1 MSIESN
7 LKKLLKGEKACIP
20 EHFLKVPSYNSPT
33 LRTGKG
39 RPISEGKFGKMYRG
53 SINDNGRRYVAYKE
67 IDTSESTDG
76 AFEFEFKVA
85 EKLKEFAVPEMYLF
99 KKCPIQDKEPQR
111 IRKGGKPGSKM
122 VNFVQPWLRTKPK
135 DILYMELLNGT
146 SFHSWW
152 QTNPSLDAIKSVII
166 QVFDNLYRINQ
177 KFPDFRHR
185 DLHGNN
191 VMVNP
196 DALKTPYTWKVDLGR
211 KVIRN
216 DPGGS
221 FRSRL
226 GSPDIKK
233 YKRTNAGVKATIID
247 FGLSYWSRRMPNP
260 ETADGGYEGAGIYG
274 HGIGPGTIYYDIHRF
289 LYIIYVKVRQPEN
302 AKERAIKNFIE
313 ELIPNK
319 EFLEFNG
326 KFTNRGYLLSDYHVA
341 LRANL
346 PTFKTILTHPFLTG
360 DKSPNRPKTLANAL
374 KKIGAM
380 KVKTPPKIKTSK
392 APSPKLSTT
401 ERKKKM
407 NNAIKKAAAVLA
419 KPNAKSVPRRRPGVA
434 RPNPVPEIQ
443 PASPS
448 PKANAPYEV
457 MSPSNMLEY
466 AAKIESGRKKAANK
480 LNAKLKE
487 IKATKGKTPT
497 PVRLKEKFSFVNVK
511 GKKREFVRKFAYDR
525 ALAKNKAEREKTPT
539 PKAKKKFI
547 FTDVNGKNREY
558 ARLIPYEKALAKN
571 KAERSLRAK
580 IRAAWKPKLTPKAKT
595 PTPEEAGKEWNKRY
609 KETFGITF
617 KEIPN
622 YVMPPAAH
630 NRHMGMINNRR
641 EYVND
646 RTKGKTPSFGYI
658 ATTAER
664 AKEAKAKAKA
674 KTPTPKAK
682 KNEYWRSFVDV
693 NGKKQEFE
701 SKSAYHEAKQKNLQA
716 YAAKFQKKINRQ
728 IQLGRDARFSFVD
741 VNGKKRE
748 YVRKGMYEK
757 ALAKNKAEREKRAQP
772 TFSERARAKRMD
784 RGQPFNM
791 KTPQNVRNAIK
802 GGKNMKFVGGKFKTA
817 TPKAKWSN
825 ANNKQFMEMLA
836 REKNAQ
842 RKLVNEMNK
851 ARPLKNGPLD
861 PAVAYAHKTPKN
873 TKKINKYVNSLSNNE
888 RNMLKKKIC

>member
-1 MSIESN
+1 MSNKNIESN

-85 EKLKEFAVPEMYLF
+85 ENLKEFAVPEMYLF

-122 VNFVQPWLRTKPK
+122 GHFVQPSRRVKPK
-135 DILYMELLNGT
+135 DILYMELLDGMPFN
-146 SFHSWW
+146 SWW
-152 QTNPSLDAIKSVII
+152 QTNPSLDAIKSVIV

-191 VMVNP
+191 VMV
-196 DALKTPYTWKVDLGR
+196 TRREGSYTWKVDLGR

-233 YKRTNAGVKATIID
+233 YKRTNAGVEATIID

-326 KFTNRGYLLSDYHVA
+326 KFTNQGYLLSDYHVA

-360 DKSPNRPKTLANAL
+360 EKSPNRPKTVTEAL
-374 KKIGAM
+374 KMLPKA
-380 KVKTPPKIKTSK
+380 KTPPKIKTPK
-392 APSPKLSTT
+392 AKTKTPSPKLSTT

-407 NNAIKKAAAVLA
+407 NNMIKKAAAILA
-419 KPNAKSVPRRRPGVA
+419 KPKAKPAPLRRPGAA

-448 PKANAPYEV
+448 PKANAPYGV
-457 MSPSNMLEY
+457 MSPSNMMEY
-466 AAKIESGRKKAANK
+466 ARKIESGRKKAANK

-525 ALAKNKAEREKTPT
+525 ALAKNKAER
-539 PKAKKKFI
+539 
-547 FTDVNGKNREY
+547 
-558 ARLIPYEKALAKN
+558 
-571 KAERSLRAK
+571 
-580 IRAAWKPKLTPKAKT
+580 
-595 PTPEEAGKEWNKRY
+595 
-609 KETFGITF
+609 
-617 KEIPN
+617 
-622 YVMPPAAH
+622 
-630 NRHMGMINNRR
+630 
-641 EYVND
+641 
-646 RTKGKTPSFGYI
+646 
-658 ATTAER
+658 
-664 AKEAKAKAKA
+664 
-674 KTPTPKAK
+674 AK

-728 IQLGRDARFSFVD
+728 IQLGRKARFTFTD
-741 VNGKKRE
+741 IKGKKRE
-748 YVRKGMYEK
+748 YVRVIPYEK
-757 ALAKNKAEREKRAQP
+757 ALAKNKAEREKTKA
-772 TFSERARAKRMD
+772 
-784 RGQPFNM
+784 
-791 KTPQNVRNAIK
+791 KTP
-802 GGKNMKFVGGKFKTA
+802 
-817 TPKAKWSN
+817 TPKVKWSN
-825 ANNKQFMEMLA
+825 ANNKQFMELLA

-842 RKLVNEMNK
+842 RKLANKMNK
-851 ARPLKNGPLD
+851 ARPLKNGPSN
-861 PAVAYAHKTPKN
+861 PAVAYALNTPKN
-873 TKKINKYVNSLSNNE
+873 TKKINKYVNSLTNNE
-888 RNMLKKKIC
+888 RNMLKKKICQP

>member
-39 RPISEGKFGKMYRG
+39 KPLSEGAFGKMYRG

-67 IDTSESTDG
+67 IDTSESTNG

-122 VNFVQPWLRTKPK
+122 GHFVQPSRRVKPK
-135 DILYMELLNGT
+135 DILYMELLDGM
-146 SFHSWW
+146 SFNSWW
-152 QTNPSLDAIKSVII
+152 KTNPSLDAIKSVIV

-185 DLHGNN
+185 DLHGGN
-191 VMVNP
+191 VMV
-196 DALKTPYTWKVDLGR
+196 TRREGSYTWNVDLGR

-233 YKRTNAGVKATIID
+233 YKRTNAGVEAHIID

-326 KFTNRGYLLSDYHVA
+326 KFTSQGYLLSDYHVA

-360 DKSPNRPKTLANAL
+360 EKSPNRPKTLAEAL
-374 KKIGAM
+374 KMIAPKPKPKTPV
-380 KVKTPPKIKTSK
+380 KVKTPKAKTK
-392 APSPKLSTT
+392 TPSPKLSTT

-407 NNAIKKAAAVLA
+407 NSAIKRAAAVLA
-419 KPNAKSVPRRRPGVA
+419 KPKAKPAPRRRPGVV

-448 PKANAPYEV
+448 PKANAPYQV

-480 LNAKLKE
+480 LNARVKE

-497 PVRLKEKFSFVNVK
+497 PVRLKEKFSFINVK

-525 ALAKNKAEREKTPT
+525 ALAKNKAER
-539 PKAKKKFI
+539 
-547 FTDVNGKNREY
+547 
-558 ARLIPYEKALAKN
+558 
-571 KAERSLRAK
+571 
-580 IRAAWKPKLTPKAKT
+580 AKT

-716 YAAKFQKKINRQ
+716 YGAKMQAKINRQ
-728 IQLGRDARFSFVD
+728 IEMGRKARFIFTD
-741 VNGKKRE
+741 VNGKNRE
-748 YVRKGMYEK
+748 YVRLIPYEK
-757 ALAKNKAEREKRAQP
+757 ALAKNKAEREKRA
-772 TFSERARAKRMD
+772 RAK
-784 RGQPFNM
+784 
-791 KTPQNVRNAIK
+791 TP
-802 GGKNMKFVGGKFKTA
+802 
-817 TPKAKWSN
+817 TPKS
-825 ANNKQFMEMLA
+825 
-836 REKNAQ
+836 
-842 RKLVNEMNK
+842 
-851 ARPLKNGPLD
+851 
-861 PAVAYAHKTPKN
+861 N
-873 TKKINKYVNSLSNNE
+873 TKKINRYVNSLTNNE
-888 RNMLKKKIC
+888 RNILKKKICQP

>member
-39 RPISEGKFGKMYRG
+39 KPLSEGAFGKMYRG

-99 KKCPIQDKEPQR
+99 KKCPIQYKTPKKV
-111 IRKGGKPGSKM
+111 RKKNGTL
-122 VNFVQPWLRTKPK
+122 VQPKERTKPK
-135 DILYMELLNGT
+135 DILYMELLNGM
-146 SFHSWW
+146 SFNSWW
-152 QTNPSLDAIKSVII
+152 QTKPSLDAIKSVIV

-185 DLHGNN
+185 DLHGGN
-191 VMVNP
+191 VMVSRRE
-196 DALKTPYTWKVDLGR
+196 AEYTWKVDLGR

-233 YKRTNAGVKATIID
+233 YKRTNAGVEAHIID

-260 ETADGGYEGAGIYG
+260 ETKDGVYEDIGVYG

-289 LYIIYVKVRQPEN
+289 LYVIYVKVRQPGTLN
-302 AKERAIKNFIE
+302 ERAIKNFIE

-326 KFTNRGYLLSDYHVA
+326 KFTSEGYLLSDYHVA

-360 DKSPNRPKTLANAL
+360 EKSPNRPKTVTEAL
-374 KKIGAM
+374 KMLPKA
-380 KVKTPPKIKTSK
+380 KTPPKIKTPK
-392 APSPKLSTT
+392 AKTKTASPKLSTT

-407 NNAIKKAAAVLA
+407 NSAIKRAAAALA
-419 KPNAKSVPRRRPGVA
+419 KPKTKPAPLRRPGAV

-448 PKANAPYEV
+448 PKANAPYGV
-457 MSPSNMLEY
+457 MSPSNIMEY
-466 AAKIESGRKKAANK
+466 ARKIESGRKKAANK
-480 LNAKLKE
+480 LNAKHKE

-525 ALAKNKAEREKTPT
+525 ALAKNKAEREKT
-539 PKAKKKFI
+539 
-547 FTDVNGKNREY
+547 
-558 ARLIPYEKALAKN
+558 
-571 KAERSLRAK
+571 
-580 IRAAWKPKLTPKAKT
+580 KAKT

-682 KNEYWRSFVDV
+682 KKFIFTDV
-693 NGKKQEFE
+693 NGK
-701 SKSAYHEAKQKNLQA
+701 N
-716 YAAKFQKKINRQ
+716 
-728 IQLGRDARFSFVD
+728 
-741 VNGKKRE
+741 RE
-748 YVRKGMYEK
+748 YVRLIPYEK
-757 ALAKNKAEREKRAQP
+757 ALAKNKAER
-772 TFSERARAKRMD
+772 SLRAKIRAAWK
-784 RGQPFNM
+784 P
-791 KTPQNVRNAIK
+791 KL
-802 GGKNMKFVGGKFKTA
+802 
-817 TPKAKWSN
+817 TPKAKTVTPKVKTLTPKVKTPTPKVKTPTPKVKWSN
-825 ANNKQFMEMLA
+825 ANNKQFMELLA

-842 RKLVNEMNK
+842 RKLANK
-851 ARPLKNGPLD
+851 M
-861 PAVAYAHKTPKN
+861 
-873 TKKINKYVNSLSNNE
+873 NKYVNSLSNNQ

>member
-1 MSIESN
+1 MSNIESN

-39 RPISEGKFGKMYRG
+39 RPLSEGAFGKMYRG

-99 KKCPIQDKEPQR
+99 KKCPIQDKEPQI

-122 VNFVQPWLRTKPK
+122 GHFVQPSRRTKPK
-135 DILYMELLNGT
+135 DILYMELLDGM
-146 SFHSWW
+146 SFNSWW
-152 QTNPSLDAIKSVII
+152 KTNPSLDAIKSVIV

-185 DLHGNN
+185 DLHGGN
-191 VMVNP
+191 VMV
-196 DALKTPYTWKVDLGR
+196 TRREGSYTWNVDLGR
-211 KVIRN
+211 KIIRN
-216 DPGGS
+216 DLGGS

-233 YKRTNAGVKATIID
+233 YKRTNAGVEAHIID

-326 KFTNRGYLLSDYHVA
+326 KFTSQGYLLSDYHVA

-360 DKSPNRPKTLANAL
+360 EKSPNRPKTVTEAL
-374 KKIGAM
+374 KMLPKA
-380 KVKTPPKIKTSK
+380 KTPPKIKTPK
-392 APSPKLSTT
+392 AKTKTPSPKLSTT

-407 NNAIKKAAAVLA
+407 NSAIKRAAAILA
-419 KPNAKSVPRRRPGVA
+419 KPKAKPVPRRRPGVA

-448 PKANAPYEV
+448 PKANAPYGV

-480 LNAKLKE
+480 LNARVKE

-497 PVRLKEKFSFVNVK
+497 PVRLKEKFSFINVK

-525 ALAKNKAEREKTPT
+525 ALAKNKAEREKT
-539 PKAKKKFI
+539 
-547 FTDVNGKNREY
+547 
-558 ARLIPYEKALAKN
+558 
-571 KAERSLRAK
+571 
-580 IRAAWKPKLTPKAKT
+580 KAKT

-682 KNEYWRSFVDV
+682 KKFIFTDV
-693 NGKKQEFE
+693 NGK
-701 SKSAYHEAKQKNLQA
+701 N
-716 YAAKFQKKINRQ
+716 
-728 IQLGRDARFSFVD
+728 
-741 VNGKKRE
+741 RE
-748 YVRKGMYEK
+748 YVRLIPYEK
-757 ALAKNKAEREKRAQP
+757 ALAKNKAER
-772 TFSERARAKRMD
+772 SLRAKIRDTMK
-784 RGQPFNM
+784 PKLTPKV
-791 KTPQNVRNAIK
+791 KTPTPKKAV
-802 GGKNMKFVGGKFKTA
+802 NMYINKFVNKLDKDEV
-817 TPKAKWSN
+817 N
-825 ANNKQFMEMLA
+825 A
-836 REKNAQ
+836 
-842 RKLVNEMNK
+842 
-851 ARPLKNGPLD
+851 
-861 PAVAYAHKTPKN
+861 
-873 TKKINKYVNSLSNNE
+873 
-888 RNMLKKKIC
+888 LKKKICKP

>member
-1 MSIESN
+1 MSNKNIESN

-85 EKLKEFAVPEMYLF
+85 ENLKEFAVPEMYLF

-122 VNFVQPWLRTKPK
+122 GHFVQPSRRVKPK

-152 QTNPSLDAIKSVII
+152 QTNPSLDAIKSVIV

-196 DALKTPYTWKVDLGR
+196 DALETPYTWKVDLGR

-233 YKRTNAGVKATIID
+233 YKRTNAGVEATIID

-326 KFTNRGYLLSDYHVA
+326 KFTNQGYLLSDYHVA

-360 DKSPNRPKTLANAL
+360 DKSPNRPKTLKEAL
-374 KKIGAM
+374 KMIAPPKPKPKTPV
-380 KVKTPPKIKTSK
+380 KVKTPKETRVLP
-392 APSPKLSTT
+392 PRNYGKLSAAS
-401 ERKKKM
+401 RKKAM
-407 NNAIKKAAAVLA
+407 NNMIKKAAAILAANKA
-419 KPNAKSVPRRRPGVA
+419 KPKTKPAPLRRPGAV

-448 PKANAPYEV
+448 PKANAPYGV
-457 MSPSNMLEY
+457 MSPSNMMEY
-466 AAKIESGRKKAANK
+466 ARKIESGRKKAANK
-480 LNAKLKE
+480 LNARVKE

-571 KAERSLRAK
+571 KAER
-580 IRAAWKPKLTPKAKT
+580 
-595 PTPEEAGKEWNKRY
+595 
-609 KETFGITF
+609 
-617 KEIPN
+617 
-622 YVMPPAAH
+622 
-630 NRHMGMINNRR
+630 
-641 EYVND
+641 
-646 RTKGKTPSFGYI
+646 
-658 ATTAER
+658 
-664 AKEAKAKAKA
+664 
-674 KTPTPKAK
+674 AK

-701 SKSAYHEAKQKNLQA
+701 SKSAYHEAKQKNLKAYGAKMQA
-716 YAAKFQKKINRQ
+716 KINRQ
-728 IQLGRDARFSFVD
+728 IEMGRKARLNPQKFTFTD
-741 VNGKKRE
+741 IKGKKRE
-748 YVRKGMYEK
+748 YVRKGAYET
-757 ALAKNKAEREKRAQP
+757 ALAKNKAEREKTKA
-772 TFSERARAKRMD
+772 
-784 RGQPFNM
+784 
-791 KTPQNVRNAIK
+791 KTP
-802 GGKNMKFVGGKFKTA
+802 
-817 TPKAKWSN
+817 TPKVKWSN
-825 ANNKQFMEMLA
+825 ANNKQFMELLA

-842 RKLVNEMNK
+842 RKLANKMNK
-851 ARPLKNGPLD
+851 ARPLKNGPSN
-861 PAVAYAHKTPKN
+861 PAVAYALNTPKN
-873 TKKINKYVNSLSNNE
+873 TKKINKYVNSLTNNE
-888 RNMLKKKIC
+888 RNMLKKKICQP

>member
-7 LKKLLKGEKACIP
+7 LKKLLKGEKACVP

-33 LRTGKG
+33 LRAGKG
-39 RPISEGKFGKMYRG
+39 KPLSEGAFGKMYRG

-67 IDTSESTDG
+67 IDTSESTNG

-99 KKCPIQDKEPQR
+99 KKCPIQDKTPKKV
-111 IRKGGKPGSKM
+111 RKKNGTLVDLGAFPK
-122 VNFVQPWLRTKPK
+122 RTKPK
-135 DILYMELLNGT
+135 DILYMELLDGM
-146 SFHSWW
+146 SFNSWW
-152 QTNPSLDAIKSVII
+152 QTKPSLDAIKSVIV

-185 DLHGNN
+185 DLHGGN
-191 VMVNP
+191 VMVTRNE
-196 DALKTPYTWKVDLGR
+196 TPYTWKVDLGR
-211 KVIRN
+211 KIIRN

-233 YKRTNAGVKATIID
+233 YKRTNAGVEATIID

-274 HGIGPGTIYYDIHRF
+274 HGQGPGTRYYDIHRF

-326 KFTNRGYLLSDYHVA
+326 KFTNQGYLLSDYHVA
-341 LRANL
+341 LRENL

-360 DKSPNRPKTLANAL
+360 ENSPNRPKTLSEAL
-374 KKIGAM
+374 KMIAPPKPKPKTPV
-380 KVKTPPKIKTSK
+380 KVKTPKAKTK
-392 APSPKLSTT
+392 TPSPKLSNT

-407 NNAIKKAAAVLA
+407 NSAIKRAVAALA
-419 KPNAKSVPRRRPGVA
+419 KPKAKPAPLRRPGAV

-443 PASPS
+443 PATP
-448 PKANAPYEV
+448 NAPYAV
-457 MSPSNMLEY
+457 MSPSNMMEY

-480 LNAKLKE
+480 LNARIQA

-525 ALAKNKAEREKTPT
+525 ALAKNKAER
-539 PKAKKKFI
+539 
-547 FTDVNGKNREY
+547 
-558 ARLIPYEKALAKN
+558 
-571 KAERSLRAK
+571 
-580 IRAAWKPKLTPKAKT
+580 
-595 PTPEEAGKEWNKRY
+595 
-609 KETFGITF
+609 
-617 KEIPN
+617 
-622 YVMPPAAH
+622 
-630 NRHMGMINNRR
+630 
-641 EYVND
+641 
-646 RTKGKTPSFGYI
+646 
-658 ATTAER
+658 
-664 AKEAKAKAKA
+664 
-674 KTPTPKAK
+674 AK

-716 YAAKFQKKINRQ
+716 YGAKMQAKINNQIEMGRQ
-728 IQLGRDARFSFVD
+728 ARLNPQKYSFVD
-741 VNGKKRE
+741 WYGRKRE
-748 YVRKGMYEK
+748 YVRKGAYEK
-757 ALAKNKAEREKRAQP
+757 AVAKNKAFREEMAKP
-772 TFSERARAKRMD
+772 TFSERALVKRQQ
-784 RGQPFNM
+784 RGQPFYM
-791 KTPQNVRNAIK
+791 MTPQNVRNAIK
-802 GGKNMKFVGGKFKTA
+802 GGKNMKFVGGKFKTV
-817 TPKAKWSN
+817 TPKAKTPTPKVKWSN
-825 ANNKQFMEMLA
+825 ANNKQFMELLA

-842 RKLVNEMNK
+842 RKLANKMNK
-851 ARPLKNGPLD
+851 ARPLKNGPSN
-861 PAVAYAHKTPKN
+861 PAVAYALNTPKN
-873 TKKINKYVNSLSNNE
+873 TKKINKYVNSLSNDE
-888 RNMLKKKIC
+888 RNMLKKKICKP

>member
-39 RPISEGKFGKMYRG
+39 RPISEGAFGKMYRG

-85 EKLKEFAVPEMYLF
+85 ENLKEFAVPEMYLF
-99 KKCPIQDKEPQR
+99 KKCPIQYKTPKKV
-111 IRKGGKPGSKM
+111 RKNNGTL
-122 VNFVQPWLRTKPK
+122 VQPKERTKPK
-135 DILYMELLNGT
+135 DILYMELLDGMPFN
-146 SFHSWW
+146 SWW
-152 QTNPSLDAIKSVII
+152 QTKPSLDAIKSVIV

-185 DLHGNN
+185 DLHGGN
-191 VMVNP
+191 VMVSRREGE
-196 DALKTPYTWKVDLGR
+196 YTWKVDLGR

-233 YKRTNAGVKATIID
+233 YKRTNAGVEATIID

-289 LYIIYVKVRQPEN
+289 LYIIYVKVRNPGN

-326 KFTNRGYLLSDYHVA
+326 KFTSQGYLLSDYHVA

-360 DKSPNRPKTLANAL
+360 DKSPNRPKTVAEAL
-374 KKIGAM
+374 KMIAPKPKPKPKTPV
-380 KVKTPPKIKTSK
+380 KVKTPKAKTK
-392 APSPKLSTT
+392 TPSPKLSTT
-401 ERKKKM
+401 ERKKKR
-407 NNAIKKAAAVLA
+407 NSAIKRAAAILA
-419 KPNAKSVPRRRPGVA
+419 KPKAKPVPRRRPGVA

-448 PKANAPYEV
+448 PKANAPYGV
-457 MSPSNMLEY
+457 MSPSNIMEY

-480 LNAKLKE
+480 LNARVKE

-571 KAERSLRAK
+571 KAER
-580 IRAAWKPKLTPKAKT
+580 
-595 PTPEEAGKEWNKRY
+595 
-609 KETFGITF
+609 
-617 KEIPN
+617 
-622 YVMPPAAH
+622 
-630 NRHMGMINNRR
+630 
-641 EYVND
+641 
-646 RTKGKTPSFGYI
+646 
-658 ATTAER
+658 
-664 AKEAKAKAKA
+664 
-674 KTPTPKAK
+674 AK

-701 SKSAYHEAKQKNLQA
+701 SKSAYHEAKQKNLKAYGAKMQA
-716 YAAKFQKKINRQ
+716 KINRQ
-728 IQLGRDARFSFVD
+728 IEMGRKARLNPQKFTFTD
-741 VNGKKRE
+741 IKGKKRE
-748 YVRKGMYEK
+748 YVRKGAYET
-757 ALAKNKAEREKRAQP
+757 ALAKNKAEREKTKA
-772 TFSERARAKRMD
+772 
-784 RGQPFNM
+784 
-791 KTPQNVRNAIK
+791 KTP
-802 GGKNMKFVGGKFKTA
+802 

-825 ANNKQFMEMLA
+825 ANNKQFMELLA

-842 RKLVNEMNK
+842 RKLANKMNK

-861 PAVAYAHKTPKN
+861 PAVAYALNTPKN
-873 TKKINKYVNSLSNNE
+873 TKKMNKYVNGLSNDE
-888 RNMLKKKIC
+888 RNMLKKKICQP

>member
-1 MSIESN
+1 MSNIESN

-39 RPISEGKFGKMYRG
+39 KPLSEGAFGKMYRG

-99 KKCPIQDKEPQR
+99 KKCPIQYKTPKKV
-111 IRKGGKPGSKM
+111 RKTNGTLVDLGAFPK
-122 VNFVQPWLRTKPK
+122 RTKPK
-135 DILYMELLNGT
+135 DILYMELLDGM
-146 SFHSWW
+146 SFNSWW
-152 QTNPSLDAIKSVII
+152 KTKPSLDAIKSVIV

-177 KFPDFRHR
+177 EFPDFRHR
-185 DLHGNN
+185 DLHGGN

-196 DALKTPYTWKVDLGR
+196 NVPTTPYTWKVDLGR

-233 YKRTNAGVKATIID
+233 YERTNAGVEAHIID

-260 ETADGGYEGAGIYG
+260 ETKGGGYEGAGIYG

-313 ELIPNK
+313 ELVPNK
-319 EFLEFNG
+319 EFLQFNG
-326 KFTNRGYLLSDYHVA
+326 KFTSQGYLLSDYHVA

-360 DKSPNRPKTLANAL
+360 EKTSNRPKTVAEAL
-374 KKIGAM
+374 KMIAPKP
-380 KVKTPPKIKTSK
+380 KPKPKTPPKAKTPK
-392 APSPKLSTT
+392 AKTPSPKLSTE

-407 NNAIKKAAAVLA
+407 NSAIKRAAAVLA
-419 KPNAKSVPRRRPGVA
+419 ANKNKPKAKLAPRRRPGAV

-448 PKANAPYEV
+448 PKANAPYGV
-457 MSPSNMLEY
+457 MSPSNIMEY
-466 AAKIESGRKKAANK
+466 ARKIESGRKKAANK
-480 LNAKLKE
+480 LNAKIKE

-525 ALAKNKAEREKTPT
+525 ALAKNKAEREKTP
-539 PKAKKKFI
+539 
-547 FTDVNGKNREY
+547 
-558 ARLIPYEKALAKN
+558 
-571 KAERSLRAK
+571 
-580 IRAAWKPKLTPKAKT
+580 TPKAKT

-716 YAAKFQKKINRQ
+716 YAAKFQKKINNQ
-728 IQLGRDARFSFVD
+728 IEMGRKARLNPQKYSFVD
-741 VNGKKRE
+741 WYGRKRE
-748 YVRKGMYEK
+748 YVRKGAYEK
-757 ALAKNKAEREKRAQP
+757 ALAKNKAFRVEMAKP
-772 TFSERARAKRMD
+772 TFSERALVKRQQ
-784 RGQPFNM
+784 RGQPFYM
-791 KTPQNVRNAIK
+791 MTPQNVRNAIQ
-802 GGKNMKFVGGKFKTA
+802 GGKNMKFVGGSKGFKTV
-817 TPKAKWSN
+817 TPKAKTVTP
-825 ANNKQFMEMLA
+825 K
-836 REKNAQ
+836 
-842 RKLVNEMNK
+842 V
-851 ARPLKNGPLD
+851 
-861 PAVAYAHKTPKN
+861 KTP
-873 TKKINKYVNSLSNNE
+873 TPKKAVNMYINKFVNKLDKDEVNA
-888 RNMLKKKIC
+888 LKKKICQP

>member
-39 RPISEGKFGKMYRG
+39 RPISEGAFGKMYRG

-99 KKCPIQDKEPQR
+99 KKCPIQDKEPQI

-122 VNFVQPWLRTKPK
+122 GHFVQPSRRTKPK
-135 DILYMELLNGT
+135 DILYMELLDGMPFN
-146 SFHSWW
+146 SWW
-152 QTNPSLDAIKSVII
+152 QTKPSLDAIKSVIV

-185 DLHGNN
+185 DLHGGN
-191 VMVNP
+191 VMVSRREGE
-196 DALKTPYTWKVDLGR
+196 YTWKVDLGR

-233 YKRTNAGVKATIID
+233 YKRTNAGVEATIID

-289 LYIIYVKVRQPEN
+289 LYIIYVKVRNPGN

-326 KFTNRGYLLSDYHVA
+326 KFTSQGYLLSDYHVA

-360 DKSPNRPKTLANAL
+360 DKSPNRPKTVAEAL
-374 KKIGAM
+374 KMIAPKPKPKPKTPV
-380 KVKTPPKIKTSK
+380 KVKTPKAKTK
-392 APSPKLSTT
+392 TPSPKLSTT
-401 ERKKKM
+401 ERKKKR
-407 NNAIKKAAAVLA
+407 NSAIKRAAAILA
-419 KPNAKSVPRRRPGVA
+419 KPKAKPVPRRRPGVA

-448 PKANAPYEV
+448 PKANAPYGV
-457 MSPSNMLEY
+457 MSPSNIMEY

-480 LNAKLKE
+480 LNARVKE

-525 ALAKNKAEREKTPT
+525 ALAKNKAEREKT
-539 PKAKKKFI
+539 
-547 FTDVNGKNREY
+547 
-558 ARLIPYEKALAKN
+558 
-571 KAERSLRAK
+571 
-580 IRAAWKPKLTPKAKT
+580 KAKT

-757 ALAKNKAEREKRAQP
+757 ALAKNKAER
-772 TFSERARAKRMD
+772 SLRAKVKTVT
-784 RGQPFNM
+784 PKV
-791 KTPQNVRNAIK
+791 KTPTPKKVV
-802 GGKNMKFVGGKFKTA
+802 KNYMNKFV
-817 TPKAKWSN
+817 
-825 ANNKQFMEMLA
+825 NK
-836 REKNAQ
+836 
-842 RKLVNEMNK
+842 
-851 ARPLKNGPLD
+851 
-861 PAVAYAHKTPKN
+861 
-873 TKKINKYVNSLSNNE
+873 LSNDE
-888 RNMLKKKIC
+888 RNMLKKKVCD

>member
-1 MSIESN
+1 MSNIESN

-39 RPISEGKFGKMYRG
+39 RPLSEGAFGKMYRG

-99 KKCPIQDKEPQR
+99 KKCPIQDKEPR
-111 IRKGGKPGSKM
+111 IIRKGGKPGSKM
-122 VNFVQPWLRTKPK
+122 GHFVQPSRRTKPK
-135 DILYMELLNGT
+135 DILYMELLDGM
-146 SFHSWW
+146 SFNSWW
-152 QTNPSLDAIKSVII
+152 KTNPSLDAIKSVIV

-185 DLHGNN
+185 DLHGGN
-191 VMVNP
+191 VMVSRRE
-196 DALKTPYTWKVDLGR
+196 AEYTWKVDLGR

-233 YKRTNAGVKATIID
+233 YKRTNAGVEAHIID
-247 FGLSYWSRRMPNP
+247 FGLSYWSRKMPNP

-326 KFTNRGYLLSDYHVA
+326 KFTSQGYLLSDYHVA

-360 DKSPNRPKTLANAL
+360 EKSPNRPKTLKEAL
-374 KKIGAM
+374 KMIAPPKPKPKTPV
-380 KVKTPPKIKTSK
+380 KVKTPKETRVLP
-392 APSPKLSTT
+392 PRNYGKLSAAS
-401 ERKKKM
+401 RKKAM
-407 NNAIKKAAAVLA
+407 NNMIKKAADILAANKA
-419 KPNAKSVPRRRPGVA
+419 KPAPRRRPGVA

-448 PKANAPYEV
+448 PKANAPYGV
-457 MSPSNMLEY
+457 MSPSNIMEY
-466 AAKIESGRKKAANK
+466 ARKIESGRKKAANK
-480 LNAKLKE
+480 LNARVKE

-525 ALAKNKAEREKTPT
+525 ALAKNKAEREKT
-539 PKAKKKFI
+539 
-547 FTDVNGKNREY
+547 
-558 ARLIPYEKALAKN
+558 
-571 KAERSLRAK
+571 
-580 IRAAWKPKLTPKAKT
+580 KAKT

-646 RTKGKTPSFGYI
+646 RIKGKTPSFGYI

-682 KNEYWRSFVDV
+682 KKFIFTDV
-693 NGKKQEFE
+693 NGK
-701 SKSAYHEAKQKNLQA
+701 N
-716 YAAKFQKKINRQ
+716 
-728 IQLGRDARFSFVD
+728 
-741 VNGKKRE
+741 RE
-748 YVRKGMYEK
+748 YVRLIPYEK
-757 ALAKNKAEREKRAQP
+757 ALAKNKAER
-772 TFSERARAKRMD
+772 SLRAKIRDTMK
-784 RGQPFNM
+784 PKLTPKV
-791 KTPQNVRNAIK
+791 KTPTPKKAV
-802 GGKNMKFVGGKFKTA
+802 NMYINKFVNKLDKDEV
-817 TPKAKWSN
+817 N
-825 ANNKQFMEMLA
+825 A
-836 REKNAQ
+836 
-842 RKLVNEMNK
+842 
-851 ARPLKNGPLD
+851 
-861 PAVAYAHKTPKN
+861 
-873 TKKINKYVNSLSNNE
+873 
-888 RNMLKKKIC
+888 LKKKICKP

>member
-1 MSIESN
+1 MSNIESN
-7 LKKLLKGEKACIP
+7 LKKLLKGEKACVP

-39 RPISEGKFGKMYRG
+39 RPISEGAFGKMYRG

-67 IDTSESTDG
+67 IDTSESTNG

-99 KKCPIQDKEPQR
+99 KKCPIQDKTPKKV
-111 IRKGGKPGSKM
+111 RKKNGTLVDLGAFPK
-122 VNFVQPWLRTKPK
+122 RTKPK
-135 DILYMELLNGT
+135 DILYMELLNGM
-146 SFHSWW
+146 SFNSWW
-152 QTNPSLDAIKSVII
+152 QTKPSLDAIKSVIV

-185 DLHGNN
+185 DLHGGN
-191 VMVNP
+191 VMVTRNE
-196 DALKTPYTWKVDLGR
+196 TPYTWEVDLGR

-233 YKRTNAGVKATIID
+233 YKRTNAGVEAHIID

-274 HGIGPGTIYYDIHRF
+274 HGQGPGTIYYDIHRF
-289 LYIIYVKVRQPEN
+289 LYVIYVKVRQPEN

-326 KFTNRGYLLSDYHVA
+326 KFTSEGYLVSSD
-341 LRANL
+341 RAKQNL
-346 PTFKTILTHPFLTG
+346 PSFKTILTHPFLTG
-360 DKSPNRPKTLANAL
+360 EKSPNRPKTLSEAL
-374 KKIGAM
+374 KLIAPKP
-380 KVKTPPKIKTSK
+380 KPKTPPKAKAKAKTK
-392 APSPKLSTT
+392 TPSPKLSTT

-407 NNAIKKAAAVLA
+407 NSAIKRAAAVLA
-419 KPNAKSVPRRRPGVA
+419 ANKNKLKAKPVPRRRPGVV

-443 PASPS
+443 PASPE
-448 PKANAPYEV
+448 APYAV
-457 MSPSNMLEY
+457 MSPSNMMEY

-480 LNAKLKE
+480 LNARIQA

-525 ALAKNKAEREKTPT
+525 ALAKNKAEREK
-539 PKAKKKFI
+539 
-547 FTDVNGKNREY
+547 
-558 ARLIPYEKALAKN
+558 
-571 KAERSLRAK
+571 
-580 IRAAWKPKLTPKAKT
+580 
-595 PTPEEAGKEWNKRY
+595 
-609 KETFGITF
+609 
-617 KEIPN
+617 
-622 YVMPPAAH
+622 
-630 NRHMGMINNRR
+630 
-641 EYVND
+641 
-646 RTKGKTPSFGYI
+646 
-658 ATTAER
+658 
-664 AKEAKAKAKA
+664 
-674 KTPTPKAK
+674 

-716 YAAKFQKKINRQ
+716 YGAKFQKKINRQ

-757 ALAKNKAEREKRAQP
+757 ALAKNKAERERRAQP
-772 TFSERARAKRMD
+772 TWSERARMKRYK

-791 KTPQNVRNAIK
+791 KTPQNVRNAIQ
-802 GGKNMKFVGGKFKTA
+802 GGKNMKFVGGKFKTV
-817 TPKAKWSN
+817 TPK
-825 ANNKQFMEMLA
+825 
-836 REKNAQ
+836 
-842 RKLVNEMNK
+842 V
-851 ARPLKNGPLD
+851 
-861 PAVAYAHKTPKN
+861 KTP
-873 TKKINKYVNSLSNNE
+873 TPKKVVNRYINKFVNKLDKDEVNA
-888 RNMLKKKIC
+888 LKKKICKP

>member
-7 LKKLLKGEKACIP
+7 LKKILKGEKACIP

-85 EKLKEFAVPEMYLF
+85 ENLKEFAVPEMYLF

-122 VNFVQPWLRTKPK
+122 GHFVQPSRRVKPK
-135 DILYMELLNGT
+135 DILYMELLDGM
-146 SFHSWW
+146 SFNSWW
-152 QTNPSLDAIKSVII
+152 KTNPSLDAIKSVIV

-185 DLHGNN
+185 DLHGGN
-191 VMVNP
+191 VMV
-196 DALKTPYTWKVDLGR
+196 TRREGSYTWNVDLGR

-233 YKRTNAGVKATIID
+233 YKRTNAGVEAHIID

-326 KFTNRGYLLSDYHVA
+326 KFTNQGYLLSDYHVA

-360 DKSPNRPKTLANAL
+360 DKSPNRPKTLKEAL
-374 KKIGAM
+374 KMIAPPKPKPKTPV
-380 KVKTPPKIKTSK
+380 KVKTPKETRVLP
-392 APSPKLSTT
+392 PRNYGKLSAAS
-401 ERKKKM
+401 RKKAM
-407 NNAIKKAAAVLA
+407 NNMIKKAADILAANKA
-419 KPNAKSVPRRRPGVA
+419 KPKAKPAPLRRPGAV

-443 PASPS
+443 PASPELGPTARAIKKLMEKQAVNVEAIRLKMGLPRKIGGEPLPQNLMTPS
-448 PKANAPYEV
+448 ARKKFNEKVKKKMVENNEAPYGV
-457 MSPSNMLEY
+457 MSPSNMMEY
-466 AAKIESGRKKAANK
+466 AKKIESGRKKAANK
-480 LNAKLKE
+480 LNAKHKE

-525 ALAKNKAEREKTPT
+525 ALAKNKAEREK
-539 PKAKKKFI
+539 
-547 FTDVNGKNREY
+547 
-558 ARLIPYEKALAKN
+558 
-571 KAERSLRAK
+571 
-580 IRAAWKPKLTPKAKT
+580 
-595 PTPEEAGKEWNKRY
+595 
-609 KETFGITF
+609 
-617 KEIPN
+617 
-622 YVMPPAAH
+622 
-630 NRHMGMINNRR
+630 
-641 EYVND
+641 
-646 RTKGKTPSFGYI
+646 
-658 ATTAER
+658 
-664 AKEAKAKAKA
+664 
-674 KTPTPKAK
+674 

-728 IQLGRDARFSFVD
+728 IEMGRKARLNPQKFTFTD
-741 VNGKKRE
+741 IKGKKRE
-748 YVRKGMYEK
+748 YVRKGAYET
-757 ALAKNKAEREKRAQP
+757 ALAKNKAEREKTKA
-772 TFSERARAKRMD
+772 
-784 RGQPFNM
+784 
-791 KTPQNVRNAIK
+791 KTP
-802 GGKNMKFVGGKFKTA
+802 
-817 TPKAKWSN
+817 TPKVKWSN
-825 ANNKQFMEMLA
+825 ANNKQFMELLA

-842 RKLVNEMNK
+842 RKLANKMNK
-851 ARPLKNGPLD
+851 ARPLKNGPSN
-861 PAVAYAHKTPKN
+861 PAVAYALNTPKN
-873 TKKINKYVNSLSNNE
+873 TKKINKYVNSLTNNE
-888 RNMLKKKIC
+888 RNMLKKKICQP

>member
-1 MSIESN
+1 MSNKNIESN
-7 LKKLLKGEKACIP
+7 LKKLLKGEKACVP

-39 RPISEGKFGKMYRG
+39 KPLSEGAFGKMYRG

-67 IDTSESTDG
+67 IDTSETTDG

-99 KKCPIQDKEPQR
+99 KKCPIQDKTPKKV
-111 IRKGGKPGSKM
+111 RKENGTL
-122 VNFVQPWLRTKPK
+122 VQPKERTKPK
-135 DILYMELLNGT
+135 DILYMELLDGM
-146 SFHSWW
+146 SFNSWW
-152 QTNPSLDAIKSVII
+152 QTKPSLDAIKSVII

-185 DLHGNN
+185 DLHGGN
-191 VMVNP
+191 VMVSRRE
-196 DALKTPYTWKVDLGR
+196 AEYTWKVDLGR

-233 YKRTNAGVKATIID
+233 YKRTNAGVEAHIID

-274 HGIGPGTIYYDIHRF
+274 HGYGPGTIRYDIHRF
-289 LYIIYVKVRQPEN
+289 LYIIYVKVRNPGN
-302 AKERAIKNFIE
+302 TKERAIKNFIE
-313 ELIPNK
+313 ELVPNK
-319 EFLEFNG
+319 AYLEFNG
-326 KFTNRGYLLSDYHVA
+326 PFTSQGYLVKDTWA
-341 LRANL
+341 TQNL
-346 PTFKTILTHPFLTG
+346 PSFKTILTHPFLTG
-360 DKSPNRPKTLANAL
+360 EKSPNRPKTLANAL
-374 KKIGAM
+374 KMIAPKPKPKPKTPV
-380 KVKTPPKIKTSK
+380 KVKTPKAKTK
-392 APSPKLSTT
+392 TPSPKLSTT
-401 ERKKKM
+401 ERKKKR
-407 NNAIKKAAAVLA
+407 NSAIKRAAAILA
-419 KPNAKSVPRRRPGVA
+419 KPKTKPAPRRRPGVA

-443 PASPS
+443 PASPELGPTARAINKLMEKQAVNVEAIRLKMGLPRKIGGEPLPQNLMTPS
-448 PKANAPYEV
+448 ARKKFNEKVKKKMAENNEAPYAV

-466 AAKIESGRKKAANK
+466 ARKIESGRKKAANK
-480 LNAKLKE
+480 LNAKIKE

-525 ALAKNKAEREKTPT
+525 ALAKNKAER
-539 PKAKKKFI
+539 
-547 FTDVNGKNREY
+547 
-558 ARLIPYEKALAKN
+558 
-571 KAERSLRAK
+571 
-580 IRAAWKPKLTPKAKT
+580 
-595 PTPEEAGKEWNKRY
+595 
-609 KETFGITF
+609 
-617 KEIPN
+617 
-622 YVMPPAAH
+622 
-630 NRHMGMINNRR
+630 
-641 EYVND
+641 
-646 RTKGKTPSFGYI
+646 
-658 ATTAER
+658 
-664 AKEAKAKAKA
+664 
-674 KTPTPKAK
+674 AK

-757 ALAKNKAEREKRAQP
+757 ALAKNKAEREK
-772 TFSERARAKRMD
+772 T
-784 RGQPFNM
+784 
-791 KTPQNVRNAIK
+791 
-802 GGKNMKFVGGKFKTA
+802 
-817 TPKAKWSN
+817 KAKWSN
-825 ANNKQFMEMLA
+825 ANNKQFMELLA

-842 RKLVNEMNK
+842 RKLANKMNK

-861 PAVAYAHKTPKN
+861 PAVAYALKTPKN
-873 TKKINKYVNSLSNNE
+873 TKKINKYVNSLSNDE
-888 RNMLKKKIC
+888 RNMLKKKICKP

>member
-1 MSIESN
+1 MSNKNIESN

-67 IDTSESTDG
+67 IDTSETTNG

-99 KKCPIQDKEPQR
+99 RKCPIQDKTPKKVR
-111 IRKGGKPGSKM
+111 NKNGTL
-122 VNFVQPWLRTKPK
+122 VQPKERTKPK

-152 QTNPSLDAIKSVII
+152 QTNPSLDAIKSVIV

-233 YKRTNAGVKATIID
+233 YKRTNAGVEATIID
-247 FGLSYWSRRMPNP
+247 FGLSYWSRKMPNP
-260 ETADGGYEGAGIYG
+260 ETADGGYDSAGIYG

-326 KFTNRGYLLSDYHVA
+326 KFTNQGYLLSDYHVA

-360 DKSPNRPKTLANAL
+360 DKSPNRPKTLKEAL
-374 KKIGAM
+374 KMLPKPKTPV
-380 KVKTPPKIKTSK
+380 KVKTPKETRVLP
-392 APSPKLSTT
+392 PRNYGKLSAAS
-401 ERKKKM
+401 RKKAM
-407 NNAIKKAAAVLA
+407 NNMIKKAAAILAANKA
-419 KPNAKSVPRRRPGVA
+419 KPKTKPAPLRRPGAV

-448 PKANAPYEV
+448 PKANAPYQV

-480 LNAKLKE
+480 LNAKIKE

-571 KAERSLRAK
+571 KAER
-580 IRAAWKPKLTPKAKT
+580 
-595 PTPEEAGKEWNKRY
+595 
-609 KETFGITF
+609 
-617 KEIPN
+617 
-622 YVMPPAAH
+622 
-630 NRHMGMINNRR
+630 
-641 EYVND
+641 
-646 RTKGKTPSFGYI
+646 
-658 ATTAER
+658 
-664 AKEAKAKAKA
+664 
-674 KTPTPKAK
+674 AK

-701 SKSAYHEAKQKNLQA
+701 SKTAYHEAKQKNLKAYGDKMQA
-716 YAAKFQKKINRQ
+716 KINRQ
-728 IQLGRDARFSFVD
+728 IEMGRKARLNPQKFTFTD
-741 VNGKKRE
+741 IKGKKRE
-748 YVRKGMYEK
+748 YVRKGAYET
-757 ALAKNKAEREKRAQP
+757 ALAKNKAEREEMAKP
-772 TFSERARAKRMD
+772 TFSNRARAKRMD

-802 GGKNMKFVGGKFKTA
+802 GGKNMKFVGGKFKTVTPKA
-817 TPKAKWSN
+817 KTPTPKAKWSN
-825 ANNKQFMEMLA
+825 ANNKQFMDLLA

-842 RKLVNEMNK
+842 RKLANEMNK

-861 PAVAYAHKTPKN
+861 PAVAYALKTPKPS
-873 TKKINKYVNSLSNNE
+873 TAKKVVKNYMNRFVNKLDKDE
-888 RNMLKKKIC
+888 RNMLKKKICQP

>member
-1 MSIESN
+1 MSNIESN
-7 LKKLLKGEKACIP
+7 LKKLLKGEKACVP

-39 RPISEGKFGKMYRG
+39 RPISEGAFGKMYRG

-67 IDTSESTDG
+67 IDTSESTNG

-85 EKLKEFAVPEMYLF
+85 ENLKEFAVPEMYLF
-99 KKCPIQDKEPQR
+99 KKCPIQDKTPKKV
-111 IRKGGKPGSKM
+111 RKKNGTLVDLGAFPK
-122 VNFVQPWLRTKPK
+122 RTKPK
-135 DILYMELLNGT
+135 DILYMELLNGM
-146 SFHSWW
+146 SFNSWW
-152 QTNPSLDAIKSVII
+152 QTKPSLDAIKSVIV

-185 DLHGNN
+185 DLHGGN
-191 VMVNP
+191 VMVTRNE
-196 DALKTPYTWKVDLGR
+196 TPYTWEVDLGR

-233 YKRTNAGVKATIID
+233 YKRTNAGVEAHIID

-274 HGIGPGTIYYDIHRF
+274 HGQGPGTIYYDIHRF
-289 LYIIYVKVRQPEN
+289 LYVIYVKVRQPEN

-326 KFTNRGYLLSDYHVA
+326 KFTSEGYLVSSD
-341 LRANL
+341 RAKQNL
-346 PTFKTILTHPFLTG
+346 PSFKTILTHPFLTG
-360 DKSPNRPKTLANAL
+360 EKSPNRPKTLSEAL
-374 KKIGAM
+374 KLIAPKP
-380 KVKTPPKIKTSK
+380 KPKTPPKAKAKAKTK
-392 APSPKLSTT
+392 TPSPKLSTT

-407 NNAIKKAAAVLA
+407 NSAIKRAAAVLA
-419 KPNAKSVPRRRPGVA
+419 ANKNKLKAKPVPRRRPGVV

-443 PASPS
+443 PASPE
-448 PKANAPYEV
+448 APYAV
-457 MSPSNMLEY
+457 MSPSNMMEY

-480 LNAKLKE
+480 LNARIQA

-525 ALAKNKAEREKTPT
+525 ALAKNKAEREK
-539 PKAKKKFI
+539 
-547 FTDVNGKNREY
+547 
-558 ARLIPYEKALAKN
+558 
-571 KAERSLRAK
+571 
-580 IRAAWKPKLTPKAKT
+580 
-595 PTPEEAGKEWNKRY
+595 
-609 KETFGITF
+609 
-617 KEIPN
+617 
-622 YVMPPAAH
+622 
-630 NRHMGMINNRR
+630 
-641 EYVND
+641 
-646 RTKGKTPSFGYI
+646 
-658 ATTAER
+658 
-664 AKEAKAKAKA
+664 
-674 KTPTPKAK
+674 

-716 YAAKFQKKINRQ
+716 YGAKFQKKINRQ

-757 ALAKNKAEREKRAQP
+757 ALAKNKAERERRAQP
-772 TFSERARAKRMD
+772 TWSERARMKRYE

-791 KTPQNVRNAIK
+791 KTPQNVRNAIQD
-802 GGKNMKFVGGKFKTA
+802 GKNMKFVGGKFKTV
-817 TPKAKWSN
+817 TPK
-825 ANNKQFMEMLA
+825 
-836 REKNAQ
+836 
-842 RKLVNEMNK
+842 V
-851 ARPLKNGPLD
+851 
-861 PAVAYAHKTPKN
+861 KTP
-873 TKKINKYVNSLSNNE
+873 TPKKVVNRYINKFVNKLDKDEVNA
-888 RNMLKKKIC
+888 LKKKICKP

>member
-1 MSIESN
+1 MSNIESN
-7 LKKLLKGEKACIP
+7 LKKLLKGEKACVP

-39 RPISEGKFGKMYRG
+39 RPISEGAFGKMYRG

-67 IDTSESTDG
+67 IDTSESTNG

-99 KKCPIQDKEPQR
+99 KKCPIQDKTPKKV
-111 IRKGGKPGSKM
+111 RKKNGTLVDLGAFPK
-122 VNFVQPWLRTKPK
+122 RTKPK
-135 DILYMELLNGT
+135 DILYMELLNGM
-146 SFHSWW
+146 SFNSWW
-152 QTNPSLDAIKSVII
+152 QTKPSLDAIKSVIV

-185 DLHGNN
+185 DLHGGN
-191 VMVNP
+191 VMVTRNE
-196 DALKTPYTWKVDLGR
+196 TPYTWEVDLGR

-233 YKRTNAGVKATIID
+233 YKRTNAGVEAHIID

-260 ETADGGYEGAGIYG
+260 ETADGGYAGAGIYG
-274 HGIGPGTIYYDIHRF
+274 HGQGPGTIYYDIHRF
-289 LYIIYVKVRQPEN
+289 LYVIYVKVRQPEN

-326 KFTNRGYLLSDYHVA
+326 KFTSEGYLVSSD
-341 LRANL
+341 RAKQNL
-346 PTFKTILTHPFLTG
+346 PSFKTILTHPFLTG
-360 DKSPNRPKTLANAL
+360 EKSPNRPKTLSEAL
-374 KKIGAM
+374 KLIAPKP
-380 KVKTPPKIKTSK
+380 KPKTTPKAKAKAKTK
-392 APSPKLSTT
+392 TPSPKLSTT

-407 NNAIKKAAAVLA
+407 NSAIKRAAAVLA
-419 KPNAKSVPRRRPGVA
+419 ANKNKLKAKPVPRRRPGVV

-443 PASPS
+443 PASPE
-448 PKANAPYEV
+448 APYAV
-457 MSPSNMLEY
+457 MSPSNMMEY

-480 LNAKLKE
+480 LNARIQA

-525 ALAKNKAEREKTPT
+525 ALAKNKAEREK
-539 PKAKKKFI
+539 
-547 FTDVNGKNREY
+547 
-558 ARLIPYEKALAKN
+558 
-571 KAERSLRAK
+571 
-580 IRAAWKPKLTPKAKT
+580 
-595 PTPEEAGKEWNKRY
+595 
-609 KETFGITF
+609 
-617 KEIPN
+617 
-622 YVMPPAAH
+622 
-630 NRHMGMINNRR
+630 
-641 EYVND
+641 
-646 RTKGKTPSFGYI
+646 
-658 ATTAER
+658 
-664 AKEAKAKAKA
+664 
-674 KTPTPKAK
+674 

-716 YAAKFQKKINRQ
+716 YGAKFQKKINRQ

-757 ALAKNKAEREKRAQP
+757 ALAKNKAERERRAQP
-772 TFSERARAKRMD
+772 TWSERARMKRYK

-791 KTPQNVRNAIK
+791 KTPQNVRNAIQ
-802 GGKNMKFVGGKFKTA
+802 GGKNMKFVGGKFKTVTPKVKTP

-825 ANNKQFMEMLA
+825 ANNKQFMELMA

-842 RKLVNEMNK
+842 RKLANMMNK

-861 PAVAYAHKTPKN
+861 PAVAYALKTPKPS
-873 TKKINKYVNSLSNNE
+873 TAKKVVNRYINKFVNKLDKDEVNA
-888 RNMLKKKIC
+888 LKKKICKP

>member
-1 MSIESN
+1 MVS
-7 LKKLLKGEKACIP
+7 
-20 EHFLKVPSYNSPT
+20 
-33 LRTGKG
+33 
-39 RPISEGKFGKMYRG
+39 
-53 SINDNGRRYVAYKE
+53 RRE
-67 IDTSESTDG
+67 
-76 AFEFEFKVA
+76 A
-85 EKLKEFAVPEMYLF
+85 E
-99 KKCPIQDKEPQR
+99 
-111 IRKGGKPGSKM
+111 
-122 VNFVQPWLRTKPK
+122 
-135 DILYMELLNGT
+135 
-146 SFHSWW
+146 
-152 QTNPSLDAIKSVII
+152 
-166 QVFDNLYRINQ
+166 
-177 KFPDFRHR
+177 
-185 DLHGNN
+185 
-191 VMVNP
+191 
-196 DALKTPYTWKVDLGR
+196 YTWKVDLGR

-233 YKRTNAGVKATIID
+233 YKRTNAGVEAHIID

-302 AKERAIKNFIE
+302 AKERAIKKFIE

-326 KFTNRGYLLSDYHVA
+326 KFTSQGYLLSDYHVA

-360 DKSPNRPKTLANAL
+360 EKSPNRPKTLAEAL
-374 KKIGAM
+374 KKIGAT
-380 KVKTPPKIKTSK
+380 KVKTPPKIKTPK
-392 APSPKLSTT
+392 AKTKTPSPKLSTT
-401 ERKKKM
+401 ERKKKR
-407 NNAIKKAAAVLA
+407 NSAIKRAAAILA
-419 KPNAKSVPRRRPGVA
+419 KPKTKPAPRRRPGVV

-448 PKANAPYEV
+448 PKANAPYQV

-480 LNAKLKE
+480 LNARIKE

-646 RTKGKTPSFGYI
+646 RIKGKTPSFGYI

-664 AKEAKAKAKA
+664 AKEAKAKA

-791 KTPQNVRNAIK
+791 KTPQNVRNAIQ
-802 GGKNMKFVGGKFKTA
+802 GGKNMKFVGGSKGFKTV
-817 TPKAKWSN
+817 TPK
-825 ANNKQFMEMLA
+825 
-836 REKNAQ
+836 
-842 RKLVNEMNK
+842 V
-851 ARPLKNGPLD
+851 
-861 PAVAYAHKTPKN
+861 KTP
-873 TKKINKYVNSLSNNE
+873 TPKKAVNMYINKFVNKLDKDEVNA
-888 RNMLKKKIC
+888 LKKKICPA

>member
-1 MSIESN
+1 MSNIESN
-7 LKKLLKGEKACIP
+7 LKKLLKGEKACVP

-39 RPISEGKFGKMYRG
+39 RPISEGAFGKMYRG

-67 IDTSESTDG
+67 IDTSESTNG

-99 KKCPIQDKEPQR
+99 KKCPIQDKTPKKV
-111 IRKGGKPGSKM
+111 RKKNGTLVDLGAFPK
-122 VNFVQPWLRTKPK
+122 RTKPK
-135 DILYMELLNGT
+135 DILYMELLNGM
-146 SFHSWW
+146 SFNSWW
-152 QTNPSLDAIKSVII
+152 QTKPSLDAIKSVIV

-185 DLHGNN
+185 DLHGGN
-191 VMVNP
+191 VMVTRNE
-196 DALKTPYTWKVDLGR
+196 TPYTWEVDLGR

-233 YKRTNAGVKATIID
+233 YKRTNAGVEAHIID

-260 ETADGGYEGAGIYG
+260 ETADGGYAGAGIYG
-274 HGIGPGTIYYDIHRF
+274 HGQGPGTIYYDIHRF
-289 LYIIYVKVRQPEN
+289 LYVIYVKVRQPEN

-326 KFTNRGYLLSDYHVA
+326 KFTSEGYLVSSD
-341 LRANL
+341 RAKQNL
-346 PTFKTILTHPFLTG
+346 PSFKTILTHPFLTG
-360 DKSPNRPKTLANAL
+360 EKSPNRPKTLSEAL
-374 KKIGAM
+374 KLIAPKP
-380 KVKTPPKIKTSK
+380 KPKTPPKAKAKAKTK
-392 APSPKLSTT
+392 TPSPKLSTT

-407 NNAIKKAAAVLA
+407 NSAIKRAAAVLA
-419 KPNAKSVPRRRPGVA
+419 ANKNKLKAKPVPRRRPGVV

-443 PASPS
+443 PASPE
-448 PKANAPYEV
+448 APYAV
-457 MSPSNMLEY
+457 MSPSNMMEY

-480 LNAKLKE
+480 LNARIQA

-525 ALAKNKAEREKTPT
+525 ALAKNKAEREK
-539 PKAKKKFI
+539 
-547 FTDVNGKNREY
+547 
-558 ARLIPYEKALAKN
+558 
-571 KAERSLRAK
+571 
-580 IRAAWKPKLTPKAKT
+580 
-595 PTPEEAGKEWNKRY
+595 
-609 KETFGITF
+609 
-617 KEIPN
+617 
-622 YVMPPAAH
+622 
-630 NRHMGMINNRR
+630 
-641 EYVND
+641 
-646 RTKGKTPSFGYI
+646 
-658 ATTAER
+658 
-664 AKEAKAKAKA
+664 
-674 KTPTPKAK
+674 

-716 YAAKFQKKINRQ
+716 YGAKFQKKINRQ

-757 ALAKNKAEREKRAQP
+757 ALAKNKAERERRAQP
-772 TFSERARAKRMD
+772 TWSERARMKRYE

-791 KTPQNVRNAIK
+791 KTPQNVRNAIQD
-802 GGKNMKFVGGKFKTA
+802 GKNMKFVGGKFKTV
-817 TPKAKWSN
+817 TPK
-825 ANNKQFMEMLA
+825 
-836 REKNAQ
+836 
-842 RKLVNEMNK
+842 V
-851 ARPLKNGPLD
+851 
-861 PAVAYAHKTPKN
+861 KTP
-873 TKKINKYVNSLSNNE
+873 TPKKVVNRYINKFVNKLDKDEVNA
-888 RNMLKKKIC
+888 LKKKICKP

>member
-7 LKKLLKGEKACIP
+7 LKKLLKGEKACMP

-39 RPISEGKFGKMYRG
+39 KPLSEGAFGKMYRG

-67 IDTSESTDG
+67 IDTSDSTNG

-99 KKCPIQDKEPQR
+99 KKCPIQDKTPQR

-122 VNFVQPWLRTKPK
+122 GHFVQPAKRTKPK
-135 DILYMELLNGT
+135 DILYMELLDGM
-146 SFHSWW
+146 SFNSWW
-152 QTNPSLDAIKSVII
+152 KTNPSLDAIKSVIT

-185 DLHGNN
+185 DLHGGN
-191 VMVNP
+191 VMVTRNE
-196 DALKTPYTWKVDLGR
+196 TPYTWKVDLGR

-233 YKRTNAGVKATIID
+233 YKRTNAGVEAHIID

-289 LYIIYVKVRQPEN
+289 LYIIYVKVRNPGN
-302 AKERAIKNFIE
+302 PKERAIKNFIE

-326 KFTNRGYLLSDYHVA
+326 KFTNQGYLLSDYHVA

-360 DKSPNRPKTLANAL
+360 EKSPNRPKTLSEAL
-374 KKIGAM
+374 KMLPKPKAKTPV
-380 KVKTPPKIKTSK
+380 KVKTPKAKTK
-392 APSPKLSTT
+392 TPSPKLSSA

-419 KPNAKSVPRRRPGVA
+419 KPKAKPAPQRRPGAV

-443 PASPS
+443 PASP
-448 PKANAPYEV
+448 NEPYGV
-457 MSPSNMLEY
+457 MSPSNMMEY
-466 AAKIESGRKKAANK
+466 AAKIENGRKKAANK

-497 PVRLKEKFSFVNVK
+497 PVRLKEKFSFVDIK

-525 ALAKNKAEREKTPT
+525 ALAKNKALREEMAKPT
-539 PKAKKKFI
+539 
-547 FTDVNGKNREY
+547 
-558 ARLIPYEKALAKN
+558 
-571 KAERSLRAK
+571 
-580 IRAAWKPKLTPKAKT
+580 W
-595 PTPEEAGKEWNKRY
+595 
-609 KETFGITF
+609 
-617 KEIPN
+617 
-622 YVMPPAAH
+622 
-630 NRHMGMINNRR
+630 
-641 EYVND
+641 
-646 RTKGKTPSFGYI
+646 
-658 ATTAER
+658 
-664 AKEAKAKAKA
+664 
-674 KTPTPKAK
+674 
-682 KNEYWRSFVDV
+682 
-693 NGKKQEFE
+693 
-701 SKSAYHEAKQKNLQA
+701 
-716 YAAKFQKKINRQ
+716 
-728 IQLGRDARFSFVD
+728 
-741 VNGKKRE
+741 
-748 YVRKGMYEK
+748 
-757 ALAKNKAEREKRAQP
+757 
-772 TFSERARAKRMD
+772 SERARMKRYE

-802 GGKNMKFVGGKFKTA
+802 GGKNMKFVGGSKGFKTV

-825 ANNKQFMEMLA
+825 ANNKQFMELLA

-842 RKLVNEMNK
+842 RKLANKMNK
-851 ARPLKNGPLD
+851 ARPLKNGPSN
-861 PAVAYAHKTPKN
+861 PAVAYALNTPKN
-873 TKKINKYVNSLSNNE
+873 TKKINKYVNGLSNDE
-888 RNMLKKKIC
+888 RNMLKKKICKP